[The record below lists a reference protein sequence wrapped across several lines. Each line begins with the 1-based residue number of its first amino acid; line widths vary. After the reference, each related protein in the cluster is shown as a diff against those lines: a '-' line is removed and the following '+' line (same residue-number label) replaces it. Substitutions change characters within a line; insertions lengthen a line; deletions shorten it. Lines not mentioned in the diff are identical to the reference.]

1 MIKIPKDLIA
11 IPLSTVMPSEKYAL
25 RGVSSVYAYENGKRT
40 DQLIGYRLLLTD
52 LETLEA
58 FDVRINGT
66 KIAVTQEMID
76 ASDERLYVTLDNA
89 MIKPYA
95 INFGKAEC
103 TITCDAVKL
112 VRD

>member
-1 MIKIPKDLIA
+1 MHKNQP
-11 IPLSTVMPSEKYAL
+11 AL
-25 RGVSSVYAYENGKRT
+25 RARLRAITRFKVH
-40 DQLIGYRLLLTD
+40 IGM
-52 LETLEA
+52 
-58 FDVRINGT
+58 RINGT

-112 VRD
+112 VRN